1 VPVACVEWMP
11 VEMVQGSL
19 ESQCMAVKET
29 ERSTEEEG
37 KACWKKLV
45 PLATTNTPG
54 CLVSGSTPPLTP
66 STGRMPWVWKNR
78 LLKSPF
84 GWSS

>member
-1 VPVACVEWMP
+1 MLNYMQLGLLGARRQVQWLSTTKRMQYLHVTTCILACVEWMP

-45 PLATTNTPG
+45 PL
-54 CLVSGSTPPLTP
+54 
-66 STGRMPWVWKNR
+66 R
-78 LLKSPF
+78 
-84 GWSS
+84 GWSGCGM